1 MIHDFFSLGK
11 KTAKETLQL
20 LYVVGFI
27 PLVLIA
33 FLFGKVIS
41 SVFLIESSVPTGNG
55 WYTGAMTP
63 NYSLGGFVGIVFFV
77 TMAVIWKL
85 LCELFWRIFESMEVY
100 IQKRND

>member
-20 LYVVGFI
+20 LYFVGFI
-27 PLVLIA
+27 PLLLIA

-63 NYSLGGFVGIVFFV
+63 NYSLGGFVGIVSFV

-85 LCELFWRIFESMEVY
+85 LCELLLLVFNSLEVY
-100 IQKRND
+100 IRKNN